1 MKRADYQT
9 AENVSLVMRY
19 DIDPYVRLP
28 FVLTAT
34 GLSSSTIFRLIQAGK
49 FPKSFKLTEHTSVWR
64 LSEVRQW
71 MEEQGA
77 SHKPRKSK

>member
-9 AENVSLVMRY
+9 AENVSLVLRY

-49 FPKSFKLTEHTSVWR
+49 FPSRSN
-64 LSEVRQW
+64 
-71 MEEQGA
+71 
-77 SHKPRKSK
+77 